1 MVHIKGG
8 VTPTCIA
15 KVVVTR
21 PLEMLQ
27 SLQCAVLMGNIH
39 VGLCPD
45 IIKWCTIPAPDET
58 SFPSEPASDHK
69 LKIPP
74 VHSQHWSEN
83 YPN

>member
-21 PLEMLQ
+21 PYRDMLQ

-58 SFPSEPASDHK
+58 SHQNQPQ
-69 LKIPP
+69 IT
-74 VHSQHWSEN
+74 N
-83 YPN
+83 

>member
-45 IIKWCTIPAPDET
+45 IIKW
-58 SFPSEPASDHK
+58 
-69 LKIPP
+69 P
-74 VHSQHWSEN
+74 VHHSSS
-83 YPN
+83 